1 MWCKGVGLNE
11 LLGHWPGGIEMQAIG
26 AVLTITS
33 RGHTRACGQAIG
45 ANGCGDYAFVIEGT
59 PEDAETWAINKV
71 REMERA
77 GHRIESVVI
86 ARSDTMLYHG
96 DALQFVR
103 LNG

>member
-1 MWCKGVGLNE
+1 MR
-11 LLGHWPGGIEMQAIG
+11 AIG
-26 AVLTITS
+26 AVLAITS

-45 ANGCGDYAFVIEGT
+45 ANGCGDYAFVIEGP
-59 PEDAETWAINKV
+59 PEDAETWAISKV

-86 ARSDTMLYHG
+86 VRSDTLLYHG

-103 LNG
+103 PNAELRGA

>member
-1 MWCKGVGLNE
+1 MK
-11 LLGHWPGGIEMQAIG
+11 AIG

-33 RGHTRACGQAIG
+33 LGHTRACGQVMG
-45 ANGCGDYAFVIEGT
+45 ANGCGDYAFVIEGA
-59 PEDAETWAINKV
+59 PDEAEAWAINKV

-86 ARSDTMLYHG
+86 ARSDTLLYHG

-103 LNG
+103 PNTS